1 MQAMRRRIS
10 PCLWERR
17 GFRIRAPVEYVVSD
31 ATSSNFNH
39 EFDVVI
45 DKGTFDAVLWG
56 GMERANQCF
65 MNSEYPCAERKVS

>member
-1 MQAMRRRIS
+1 MH
-10 PCLWERR
+10 PCNSERR

-45 DKGTFDAVLWG
+45 DKGTFDAVLCG
-56 GMERANQCF
+56 GMELANQCF
-65 MNSEYPCAERKVS
+65 MNSEYPCVWGEVA